1 MIKINEI
8 NITHAMTIGSANITH
23 STNFYSAKPS
33 SLIRLK
39 TGLTTAQI
47 ITETIGG
54 YGRRMV
60 INGVR
65 VDVWVI
71 SNDSSNYIMLVNT
84 KRGMSIEVPLSY
96 DEERIS
102 NINKM
107 VDELIEMMAV
117 KSAQII
123 KENDNAR

>member
-1 MIKINEI
+1 MIKVNKVYIKK
-8 NITHAMTIGSANITH
+8 AMLTGSANICH
-23 STNFYSAKPS
+23 STNFYSGKPS
-33 SLIRLK
+33 SVIRLK
-39 TGLTTAQI
+39 TGLTTAEI
-47 ITETIGG
+47 VTRTIGK
-54 YGRRMV
+54 YGRRIV

-65 VDVWVI
+65 LDVWTI
-71 SNDSSNYIMLVNT
+71 SGDSDDFIMLVNT

-96 DEERIS
+96 GEERVS

-123 KENDNAR
+123 KENDNG